1 MTEKPGVNLGV
12 IEDME
17 STLLPDNHVV
27 KARGVWLMDGDTA
40 SIFYEGSAL
49 GSVQHELSCLKDAIR
64 NLSDVGALFDGCD
77 ELNEFTLEENN
88 KKLEWALDQ
97 IYELVRNKPRPQPQ
111 SVTRRDDGDFDRADY
126 EFGGNFGLGST

>member
-1 MTEKPGVNLGV
+1 MIEKPGVNLGV

-17 STLLPDNHVV
+17 STLLPDNHTV

-64 NLSDVGALFDGCD
+64 NLSDVGLLFDGHD
-77 ELNEFTLEENN
+77 ECNEDTHEENT
-88 KKLEWALDQ
+88 KLMESALDR
-97 IYELVRNKPRPQPQ
+97 IYELVKIKR
-111 SVTRRDDGDFDRADY
+111 
-126 EFGGNFGLGST
+126 

>member
-1 MTEKPGVNLGV
+1 MNEKPGVNLGV

-17 STLLPDNHVV
+17 STLLPDNHTV

-64 NLSDVGALFDGCD
+64 NLSDVGLLFDGHD
-77 ELNEFTLEENN
+77 ECNEDTHEENA
-88 KKLEWALDQ
+88 KLMEAALDR
-97 IYELVRNKPRPQPQ
+97 IYELVSGKPHIRPLR
-111 SVTRRDDGDFDRADY
+111 VLTGRDDGDFDRADY
-126 EFGGNFGLGST
+126 EFGANFGLD